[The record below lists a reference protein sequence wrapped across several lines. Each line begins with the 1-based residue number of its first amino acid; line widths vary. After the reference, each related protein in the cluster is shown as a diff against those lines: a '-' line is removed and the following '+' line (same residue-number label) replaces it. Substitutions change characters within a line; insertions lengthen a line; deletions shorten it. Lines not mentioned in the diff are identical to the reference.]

1 MYFISIFHDHLGQG
15 IHGVVQNSTTN
26 NGNVVMMVQPG
37 GAATNGNSTGTVSPS
52 IQRIP
57 LPGKYGIIFNY
68 FYFWCYHKILF

>member
-1 MYFISIFHDHLGQG
+1 MFSFHDYAGQG

-37 GAATNGNSTGTVSPS
+37 SAATNGSSTGTVSPS

-57 LPGKYGIIFNY
+57 LPGKITNLIPQGMWYCN
-68 FYFWCYHKILF
+68 